1 LARYAVRTCWR
12 RRLTMKRSQV
22 NAIIEQA
29 SSLFAMRG
37 IALPPFSNWSC
48 SEWQRRGS
56 ATLPMI
62 RSRLGWDVVEWESG
76 RFATDGLVL
85 FTLRNKRTEDTTGY
99 AEKVMLIRRGQ
110 HTPLHTHRTKT
121 EDIINRGGG
130 ELVVTLG
137 PLPEGASKID
147 LCVNGMAR
155 ALSSGAALRLS
166 PGESVT
172 LEPGVF
178 HAFHAEEDDV
188 IGGEVSTFNDDTCDN
203 LFLRETAR
211 FPTIEEDEPP
221 RWLLVNDYDSRLGWV

>member
-1 LARYAVRTCWR
+1 
-12 RRLTMKRSQV
+12 MKRSQV

-37 IALPPFSNWSC
+37 IALPPFATWSC
-48 SEWQRRGS
+48 GEWQQRGS
-56 ATLPMI
+56 AALPI
-62 RSRLGWDVVEWESG
+62 VRSRLGWDVVEWEAG
-76 RFATDGLVL
+76 QFATDGLVL
-85 FTLRNKRTEDTTGY
+85 FTLRNKRTENMAGY
-99 AEKVMLIRRGQ
+99 AEKVMLIRQGQ
-110 HTPLHTHRTKT
+110 GTPLHTHRTKT

-137 PLPEGASKID
+137 PLPDGASKID
-147 LCVNGMAR
+147 LCVNGMIR
-155 ALSSGAALRLS
+155 VLPSGAPLRLN

-178 HAFHAEEDDV
+178 HAFHAERDDV

-203 LFLRETAR
+203 LFLLETAR

-221 RWLLVNDYDSRLGWV
+221 RWLLVSDYDSRLCWV